1 MEAVTPL
8 EWIADKMPLAVAGG
22 LGGLSR
28 SLSAKRWSLREF
40 FANITVGGIASVYF
54 GPVGTAV
61 LTPVISF
68 AVDDPIKREALGGFL
83 VGIGGITI
91 VQFIVTV
98 WRIRSVIVAKQA
110 DKTEPPK

>member
-28 SLSAKRWSLREF
+28 SLSAERWSLREF

-83 VGIGGITI
+83 VGIGGITL
-91 VQFIVTV
+91 VQIIASA
-98 WRIRSVIVAKQA
+98 WRLRGAIIARSEKQ
-110 DKTEPPK
+110 EPPK